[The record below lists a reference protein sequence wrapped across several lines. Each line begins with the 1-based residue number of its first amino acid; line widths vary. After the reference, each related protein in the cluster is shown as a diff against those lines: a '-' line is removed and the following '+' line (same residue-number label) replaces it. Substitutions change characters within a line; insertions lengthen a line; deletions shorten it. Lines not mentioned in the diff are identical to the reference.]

1 MANAV
6 GMRPEHILLAPTHTH
21 SGPVTNIDKEGKC
34 RNPVY
39 FEIILKNAAIH
50 AAKEAA
56 RNLQPAELGI
66 GTTQSQVAVNRREL
80 DVNGQVVLGQE
91 PLGSYD
97 PTMTV
102 ISFRTPEGK
111 ILGNIVHYGC
121 HNTASGNGTEITR
134 DWCGVMIDRMDE
146 ETGGMTAFVNGCQG
160 DCGPRL
166 PNGKTTGNVKMA
178 QELGGLAGIDAMRA
192 FRSIRRWENEIDLR
206 VLNSTIKLPYG
217 KLATEEAM
225 LRELEE
231 LGDPEKLTSEPL
243 IYYNSVMNQL
253 EMVRSGKAAE
263 YEAEGGKSFNFIHKV
278 YQNNVYNQL
287 VYLNLSTGE
296 FEPELAAEWK
306 AESLTSYY
314 FKLRDDITFANGEP
328 LTADDVLYSLYERP
342 VNEATEERPAMKDRN
357 STPSL
362 KYPFGTDNMGRNL
375 FYRVLYGTKY
385 SMLIGV
391 SVLAFTFAIGLP
403 IGAICGYYGG
413 KVDLFVMRIF
423 NIIGSIP
430 SLLLGI
436 IVVSAFGQEIWVL
449 VIALGI
455 SRIGGIAGV
464 ARTAVMTVRTAEYLE
479 SARAIGMKDMR
490 IIFKHDSKGA
500 IRSIRSQLSHP
511 HQNA

>member
-1 MANAV
+1 MKGKFFVGVARADITPLVGGPLQGYTPWRNSGSIHDPLHLTVFMIRQEETCVMLASADLVGIPTNLNLELRKAMANAV
-6 GMRPEHILLAPTHTH
+6 GTRPEHILLAPTHTH

-263 YEAEGGKSFNFIHKV
+263 YEAEGGKSFNLTVIAVGPIAFMPVPFETFSGITVRISRHSPFPWTV
-278 YQNNVYNQL
+278 CISNGNAGNNGYLPTQDQLCRGGYEVHSFRFPNGYPLADNTDQNMVSAALKLLETLYNQ
-287 VYLNLSTGE
+287 
-296 FEPELAAEWK
+296 
-306 AESLTSYY
+306 
-314 FKLRDDITFANGEP
+314 
-328 LTADDVLYSLYERP
+328 
-342 VNEATEERPAMKDRN
+342 
-357 STPSL
+357 
-362 KYPFGTDNMGRNL
+362 
-375 FYRVLYGTKY
+375 
-385 SMLIGV
+385 
-391 SVLAFTFAIGLP
+391 
-403 IGAICGYYGG
+403 
-413 KVDLFVMRIF
+413 
-423 NIIGSIP
+423 
-430 SLLLGI
+430 
-436 IVVSAFGQEIWVL
+436 
-449 VIALGI
+449 
-455 SRIGGIAGV
+455 
-464 ARTAVMTVRTAEYLE
+464 
-479 SARAIGMKDMR
+479 
-490 IIFKHDSKGA
+490 
-500 IRSIRSQLSHP
+500 
-511 HQNA
+511 

>member
-1 MANAV
+1 MKGKFFVGVARTDITPLVGGPLQGYTPWRNSESIHDPLHLTVFMIRQEETCVMLASADLVGIPTNLNLELRKAMANAV

-178 QELGGLAGIDAMRA
+178 QELGGLAGIDAMRRSVLFGA
-192 FRSIRRWENEIDLR
+192 GKMRSIC
-206 VLNSTIKLPYG
+206 V
-217 KLATEEAM
+217 
-225 LRELEE
+225 
-231 LGDPEKLTSEPL
+231 
-243 IYYNSVMNQL
+243 
-253 EMVRSGKAAE
+253 
-263 YEAEGGKSFNFIHKV
+263 
-278 YQNNVYNQL
+278 
-287 VYLNLSTGE
+287 
-296 FEPELAAEWK
+296 
-306 AESLTSYY
+306 
-314 FKLRDDITFANGEP
+314 
-328 LTADDVLYSLYERP
+328 
-342 VNEATEERPAMKDRN
+342 
-357 STPSL
+357 
-362 KYPFGTDNMGRNL
+362 
-375 FYRVLYGTKY
+375 
-385 SMLIGV
+385 
-391 SVLAFTFAIGLP
+391 
-403 IGAICGYYGG
+403 C
-413 KVDLFVMRIF
+413 
-423 NIIGSIP
+423 SIP
-430 SLLLGI
+430 PLNCHMENWQRKKPCFGNWKNWEIPKSLP
-436 IVVSAFGQEIWVL
+436 VS
-449 VIALGI
+449 
-455 SRIGGIAGV
+455 R
-464 ARTAVMTVRTAEYLE
+464 
-479 SARAIGMKDMR
+479 
-490 IIFKHDSKGA
+490 
-500 IRSIRSQLSHP
+500 
-511 HQNA
+511 